1 MLRSHLLLAATAAVM
16 LVAGQA
22 QATQCRN
29 AAGKFVACP
38 SAPAAPGQR
47 CRAANG
53 AFVKCSAPGA
63 KPIASM
69 TKTTTGKTMAAKTT
83 PGKKTTVTAAAMGKT
98 AVH

>member
-63 KPIASM
+63 KPIAS
-69 TKTTTGKTMAAKTT
+69 TAAQSKPGKTTT
-83 PGKKTTVTAAAMGKT
+83 GKKTTVTAAAKGKT
-98 AVH
+98 TVH